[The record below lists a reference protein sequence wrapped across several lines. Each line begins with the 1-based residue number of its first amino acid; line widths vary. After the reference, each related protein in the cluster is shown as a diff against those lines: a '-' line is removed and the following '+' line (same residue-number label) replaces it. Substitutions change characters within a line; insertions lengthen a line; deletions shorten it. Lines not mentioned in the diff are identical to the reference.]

1 MRNKDVVLAFLE
13 KRAAS
18 GSNLYS
24 TGKRLINYNTAIAEW
39 YDNYHLIINNTK
51 YSNSTSRWQ
60 KMIKIELFPARG
72 IVDYYINDVD
82 RNTHDLISIYK
93 SNKQRYEILY

>member
-1 MRNKDVVLAFLE
+1 MKNKDVILAFLKKE
-13 KRAAS
+13 EAW

-51 YSNSTSRWQ
+51 YSSTTSRWQ
-60 KMIKIELFPARG
+60 NVLKAELFPARG
-72 IVDYYINDVD
+72 IVDYHVNDVNI
-82 RNTHDLISIYK
+82 NTHDLISIYK
-93 SNKQRYEILY
+93 SNREKI